1 MPLFARKSSANSF
14 AGDTGFQT
22 DFSQLQNA
30 QFTQFELSNSQG
42 QSQDFFS
49 QPEDIPAR
57 PSTEGHRQQ
66 YEKYISKPALFRGHA
81 RSQNSQNNTISIP
94 QTVKSVDFSNSNSQQ
109 QLSIQKARAK
119 ERDDRDMLNSIV
131 NIVKECSDEVKHNL
145 STLKTSEDF
154 NSECL
159 KNSIKSLTERLEESS
174 TRILKALQKDEKNE
188 HMAQINA
195 LKKEIEMKDEHIRE
209 LIQQKDQLNS
219 SAMESLS
226 SSLEAVKGLFLQQQ
240 TQAEKKLQR
249 MLDLSEEH
257 LQSAKEF
264 ETCQRQG
271 NKHIQEVK
279 YTAQRHAQDLD
290 KRLADELLM
299 LRDDLERQ
307 KRDLEG
313 FFQAQILT
321 MHLKH
326 EQRILK
332 GVADSLQHLPAV
344 SVDSV
349 GQASVLRDICRT
361 QQKEL
366 EKYIKTQSSEL
377 NRHFLKEN
385 KELFQRQQKDM
396 KTKIESKLEILDSNQ
411 KQLSSETK
419 TYFEDIKQ
427 TLETKVLPWQNND
440 IVPKKI
446 QEQLN
451 ELYDK
456 HQAEIHRL
464 ESEMEKQR
472 KQSLEVRT
480 RTVNKPEDEGSMQ
493 NDVFKLSNV
502 YDFNEADMDS
512 NRKNVVRSGTIFN
525 NKGRGFLSPRPPQG
539 KWNSRTLFGRANP
552 SPSPVATVFPQ
563 RQLRN
568 EGVENAST
576 SLQQMPFEDRDRIM
590 SLQASVNPSANN
602 GGAADDSHTNSLLL
616 STSAAT
622 VTKSKP
628 GRKRG
633 GKRKKKKQEKN
644 GPPQSK
650 MMEAARATEQE
661 RNQLVKVS
669 SKPLDVF
676 AFHDPTSPPPR
687 VMKSNRESYNGKS
700 ERDSDNSWTSA
711 YKDSDGDSSMNSSP
725 SLSIT
730 EIFIRRKVHTDK
742 ARVTEDTGAIV
753 PPASFTNLAEMCSTS
768 LEVSSILSQEGR
780 QVRRSTEKRRLCDYD
795 GDVFQIFQA
804 QKRRRY

>member
-1 MPLFARKSSANSF
+1 
-14 AGDTGFQT
+14 
-22 DFSQLQNA
+22 
-30 QFTQFELSNSQG
+30 
-42 QSQDFFS
+42 
-49 QPEDIPAR
+49 
-57 PSTEGHRQQ
+57 
-66 YEKYISKPALFRGHA
+66 
-81 RSQNSQNNTISIP
+81 
-94 QTVKSVDFSNSNSQQ
+94 
-109 QLSIQKARAK
+109 
-119 ERDDRDMLNSIV
+119 
-131 NIVKECSDEVKHNL
+131 
-145 STLKTSEDF
+145 
-154 NSECL
+154 
-159 KNSIKSLTERLEESS
+159 
-174 TRILKALQKDEKNE
+174 
-188 HMAQINA
+188 
-195 LKKEIEMKDEHIRE
+195 
-209 LIQQKDQLNS
+209 
-219 SAMESLS
+219 
-226 SSLEAVKGLFLQQQ
+226 
-240 TQAEKKLQR
+240 
-249 MLDLSEEH
+249 
-257 LQSAKEF
+257 
-264 ETCQRQG
+264 
-271 NKHIQEVK
+271 
-279 YTAQRHAQDLD
+279 
-290 KRLADELLM
+290 
-299 LRDDLERQ
+299 
-307 KRDLEG
+307 
-313 FFQAQILT
+313 
-321 MHLKH
+321 
-326 EQRILK
+326 
-332 GVADSLQHLPAV
+332 
-344 SVDSV
+344 
-349 GQASVLRDICRT
+349 
-361 QQKEL
+361 
-366 EKYIKTQSSEL
+366 
-377 NRHFLKEN
+377 
-385 KELFQRQQKDM
+385 M

-602 GGAADDSHTNSLLL
+602 GGAADDSHTNGLQSSL
-616 STSAAT
+616 SAAT

-700 ERDSDNSWTSA
+700 ER
-711 YKDSDGDSSMNSSP
+711 
-725 SLSIT
+725 
-730 EIFIRRKVHTDK
+730 
-742 ARVTEDTGAIV
+742 
-753 PPASFTNLAEMCSTS
+753 
-768 LEVSSILSQEGR
+768 
-780 QVRRSTEKRRLCDYD
+780 
-795 GDVFQIFQA
+795 
-804 QKRRRY
+804 